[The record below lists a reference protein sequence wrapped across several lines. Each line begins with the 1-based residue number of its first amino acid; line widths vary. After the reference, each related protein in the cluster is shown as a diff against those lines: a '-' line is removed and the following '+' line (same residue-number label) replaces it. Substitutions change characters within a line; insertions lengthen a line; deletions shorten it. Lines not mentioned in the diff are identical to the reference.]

1 MSILTIQQITN
12 EALRLLEKAHID
24 YHKPTYYI
32 RPSYGKY
39 TVFKREHIDNAW
51 VTTPLARVDK
61 TTAEGMMKLL
71 KGANDE

>member
-1 MSILTIQQITN
+1 V
-12 EALRLLEKAHID
+12 D
-24 YHKPTYYI
+24 CHKPTYYI